1 VVEAYRPLA
10 DYALISDCHSSALIS
25 RDGSIDWCCFER
37 FDSRPVFSRL
47 LDWSRGGHF
56 RLSPSAAYTATRR
69 YLPSTNVL
77 ETRFQ
82 TDCGVLVLT
91 DCLAVGEGSSP
102 CDAETVEPYNQLIRL
117 VRCEVGEVDVEL
129 EFEPRFDFGL
139 TTPQIAE
146 VDVGLVTVYGGADA
160 LVFQSDLLHHP
171 VGVAG
176 CVGSR
181 KLRAGQVICAVLTYA
196 KPHRLRAARLD
207 DDEAER
213 RVEVTRRFWAEW
225 SRRCTYEGPYREQ
238 VLRSALVLKALTD
251 APTGALVAAPTTSLP
266 ELVGGA
272 RNWDY
277 RYAWLRDASFMLY
290 ALFTIGYT
298 DEAQA
303 FMRWLERTTA
313 GRADQLQ
320 VAYGV
325 SGDRFLYEIEMPML
339 DGYRGSQPVRIGND
353 CFTQF
358 QLDVYGEVLDTAWL
372 YHRHGGGIGSS
383 LWEFLSRLTDYVAEV
398 WTLPDDGIWEVRGPP
413 QHFVYSKVM
422 AWVAVDR
429 AIRLARA
436 LGLSA
441 PLERWLAVRRE
452 IRARIDADGVDPATG
467 AFVQAFGSS
476 ALDASTLLIPLVH
489 YVKPSDP
496 RVKATVERIAAELTR
511 GGLVYRYRGTDDGQ
525 AGGEGAFLIC
535 SFWLVDNLVVV
546 GQVERGRALFE
557 RLLSYANDVGLLA
570 EELEPASG
578 EQLGNFPQAFS
589 HMGLINSAIQL
600 QRADYSQ
607 QVRGGEP

>member
-1 VVEAYRPLA
+1 VVEAYRALG
-10 DYALISDCHSSALIS
+10 DYALISDCHSAALVS
-25 RDGSIDWCCFER
+25 RDGSIDWCCFAQ
-37 FDSRPVFSRL
+37 FDARPVCARL

-56 RLSPSAAYTATRR
+56 QIHPSAPYDVSHCYVPA
-69 YLPSTNVL
+69 TNVL

-82 TDCGVLVLT
+82 TDSGVLVLT
-91 DCLAVGEGSSP
+91 DCLAVRESSDP
-102 CDAETVEPYNQLIRL
+102 HEAEAVEPRNQLIRL
-117 VRCEVGEVDVEL
+117 LRCEAGEVDVQL

-146 VDVGLVTVYGGADA
+146 VEVGLVTVYGGADA
-160 LVFQSDLLHHP
+160 LVFQSDLFHHP
-171 VGVAG
+171 IGAAS
-176 CVGSR
+176 CVGSHR
-181 KLRAGQVICAVLTYA
+181 LRAGEVACAVLTYA

-207 DDEAER
+207 QDEVER
-213 RVEVTRRFWAEW
+213 RVEVTQRFWAEW

-266 ELVGGA
+266 ELVGGG

-277 RYAWLRDASFMLY
+277 RFTWVRDASFILY

-298 DEAQA
+298 DEAHA

-325 SGDRFLYEIEMPML
+325 NGERFLHEIEMRTL
-339 DGYRGSQPVRIGND
+339 EGYRGSQPVRVGND

-372 YHRHGGGIGSS
+372 YHRYGGEIGPS
-383 LWEFLSRLTDYVAEV
+383 LWEFLSRLADYVGKV
-398 WTLPDDGIWEVRGPP
+398 WELPDNGIWEVRGPP

-429 AIRLARA
+429 AIRLARD

-441 PLERWLAVRRE
+441 PFERWRTLRRE
-452 IRARIDADGVDPATG
+452 IRARVDAEGVDPKTG
-467 AFVQAFGSS
+467 AFVQSLGSS
-476 ALDASTLLIPLVH
+476 ALDASTLLIPLVR
-489 YVKPSDP
+489 YVPPTDP
-496 RVKATVERIAAELTR
+496 RVKATVERIAAELTQD
-511 GGLVYRYRGTDDGQ
+511 GLVYRYRGTDDGL
-525 AGGEGAFLIC
+525 AGGEAAFLIC
-535 SFWLVDNLVVV
+535 SFWLVDNLVVT
-546 GQVERGRALFE
+546 GQVDRGRMLFE
-557 RLLSYANDVGLLA
+557 RLLGYANDVGLFA
-570 EELEPASG
+570 EELDPASG

-600 QRADYSQ
+600 QR
-607 QVRGGEP
+607 GGPPPIAT